1 MPNHNIHP
9 SIVTGWSQIWKQTF
23 NAREQWYAKP
33 LVYTPSGKSQVLVT
47 ASNMNIVRVMDAVT
61 GAVITSRTLQ
71 PPFLQADA
79 ACGDMANYIGV
90 AGTPVIDSATDTV
103 YMFSKGYKNGLAG
116 PQGMPQGESIPR
128 ALF

>member
-9 SIVTGWSQIWKQTF
+9 SIVTGWGQLWKQTF

-47 ASNMNIVRVMDAVT
+47 ASNMNIIRIMDAVT
-61 GAVITSRTLQ
+61 GAVLTNRTLQ

-90 AGTPVIDSATDTV
+90 AGTPVIDPATDTV

-116 PQGMPQGESIPR
+116 PQGMPQGD
-128 ALF
+128 LV